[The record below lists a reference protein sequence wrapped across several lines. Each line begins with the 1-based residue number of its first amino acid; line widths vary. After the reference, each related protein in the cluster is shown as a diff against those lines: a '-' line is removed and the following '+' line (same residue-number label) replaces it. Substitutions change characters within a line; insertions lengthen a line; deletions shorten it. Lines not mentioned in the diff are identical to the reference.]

1 MKKIFLLTAVVCVL
15 LSGCGDV
22 EDDTGTVKNVTISF
36 DLFYDG
42 APQAPESVTIKN
54 NQKIGEL
61 PAAPARAGFV
71 FQGWFRYSG
80 NGNWKKVTTADT
92 FGSDTTLYARWGEDK
107 TITIMFYLNYW
118 GSPEPPSDKTIAKG
132 SALPADVL
140 AMNLTRAGFVFQG
153 WSASRSGGSI
163 VTAADTFN
171 ANTALYAQWQDMRVD
186 VVITYDLNYTGAP
199 PPPEPVTIKSGDI
212 LTIDNIPVVS
222 RAPYMLLG
230 WFTTAEVGGEQVD
243 RTTVLAA
250 MTMSGSAIQKTLY
263 ARWLEASYIEVDL
276 SGRRTTNQTENT
288 HQTAPTNQSYSAAN
302 GLTVTFSGTASQSL
316 QIPLTTVQQ
325 NIIRGLNADQT
336 IQVLADWSATPV
348 SPMDDEPVFRF
359 FIGRTDQ
366 GSNWDGTSQ
375 PSHWPAPLSQM
386 TSEVLGFT
394 TSKATG
400 AYTSFILQLRN
411 GYDVAV
417 DVNIKSIYILYD
429 PNWTP

>member
-1 MKKIFLLTAVVCVL
+1 MKKIFLLTAAVCVL
-15 LSGCGDV
+15 MSGCGDV
-22 EDDTGTVKNVTISF
+22 DDTGTIKNVTISF

-61 PAAPARAGFV
+61 PAVSARAGFV

-92 FGSDTTLYARWGEDK
+92 FGSDTTLYARWGEDID
-107 TITIMFYLNYW
+107 ITIMFYLNYW
-118 GSPEPPSDKTIAKG
+118 GSPEPPSDRSIAKG

-140 AMNLTRAGFVFQG
+140 AMNLTREGFVFQG
-153 WSASRSGGSI
+153 WSASRSDGSI
-163 VTAADTFN
+163 VTATDTFN
-171 ANTALYAQWQDMRVD
+171 ANTSLYAQWQDMRVD

-199 PPPEPVTIKSGDI
+199 QPPQSVTIKSGDI

-222 RAPYMLLG
+222 RDFPNMFLG
-230 WFTTAEVGGEQVD
+230 WFTAAVGGEQVA

-250 MTMSGSAIQKTLY
+250 MTTTGNAIQKTLY

-276 SGRRTTNQTENT
+276 SGRLQTNQTPGT
-288 HQTAPTNQSYSAAN
+288 HQTAPTNQSYTQD
-302 GLTVTFSGTASQSL
+302 GLTVTFSGTANQSL
-316 QIPLTTVQQ
+316 QIPLTNAQRS
-325 NIIRGLNADQT
+325 IISGLNADQT
-336 IQVLADWSATPV
+336 IQVLADWTATPV
-348 SPMDDEPVFRF
+348 SAMDDEPVFRF
-359 FIGRTDQ
+359 FIGRIDQ
-366 GSNWDGTSQ
+366 SSNWDGTSQ
-375 PSHWPAPLSQM
+375 PDHWPAPLSQM
-386 TSEVLGFT
+386 SSEVLGFT
-394 TSKATG
+394 TSKASG
-400 AYTSFILQLRN
+400 ATTTFILQLRN